1 MNIFIPVPQDKLN
14 QLIRMAGNSIPNT
27 MIVNAVNEKTI
38 IRQFK
43 VAQTRTNNQFSDLFR
58 KVQDKVI
65 NKIIDTYDLN
75 EHERSLLL
83 EEFETLRTPMTGILK
98 KGLSDAITIG
108 NREAT
113 LSIQKLGSDITYK
126 DFNPKVRELLLERAD
141 KAVEQSLNTMSE
153 QLMDRVATAYEK
165 GWNSEKAAREISA
178 TMDGMENKN
187 LKTLTRTEMHSAKM
201 EARQLKYQ
209 EMGVEHTI
217 WLTSQDDL
225 VRGNDPK
232 DEADHTILEGEIT
245 PIGEPFSNGL
255 LYPGD
260 MNGPIEEW
268 INCRCDYRPF
278 IMPLGKEAPGEGPFH
293 EEDLVDVEN
302 TVSVQD
308 VKDITP

>member
-14 QLIRMAGNSIPNT
+14 RLIRMAGNSIPDE
-27 MIVNAVNEKTI
+27 MIVNAVNEKTMV
-38 IRQFK
+38 RQFK
-43 VAQTRTNNQFSDLFR
+43 VAQTRTKNQFSDLFR

-65 NKIIDTYDLN
+65 NKIMDTYDLN

-98 KGLSDAITIG
+98 TGLSDAITTG

-209 EMGVEHTI
+209 EIGVQYTI
-217 WLTSQDDL
+217 WLTANDDI

-232 DEADHTILEGEIT
+232 DEADHVIMDGEIAR
-245 PIGEPFSNGL
+245 IDEPYSNGL
-255 LYPGD
+255 MYPGD
-260 MNGPIEEW
+260 MNGELSEF
-268 INCRCDYRPF
+268 INCRCTEGPF
-278 IMPLGKEAPGEGPFH
+278 IMPLGKEAPDGPFF
-293 EEDLVDVEN
+293 EDDL
-302 TVSVQD
+302 
-308 VKDITP
+308 